1 MSPTPPGTGQDP
13 AAADV
18 LDPGQSP
25 ETGNQ
30 PADVAAAS
38 AGGAAEL
45 MANSVGDYS
54 RIWLKRVSNGESGA
68 LPILLGLVAVI
79 VYFQVRNSLFLSG
92 GNLVNLMIQS
102 VPFIL
107 FGMAEVFV
115 LLLGEIDL
123 STGFNGAVGA
133 TCCLWAAYT
142 LPWPLAIVIGLA
154 VSGFIGLV
162 QGGIITLLG
171 LPSFVVTLA
180 GSLFLEGLLILIMP
194 HTGHGA
200 GGSISNPSNII
211 YDLTAGSLS
220 PAASWIVMIVLVAVA
235 AVFMVLRDRR
245 RLSNGLVAPP
255 LGVTLLKVAVM
266 AVAGVVVVLIGN
278 TNRGVG
284 LSKLAGVP
292 WAVPIVLGVLVVY
305 TVLTSRT
312 RFGRYIYAIGGNAE
326 AARRAGVNLTMIRT
340 LCFTLCGLTAGLAGI
355 MLASNLNSIGTD
367 TNGGEYVLF
376 AVASAVIG
384 GTALFGGRG
393 KMIHAVLGGLV
404 IAVIYNGLG
413 LLGLNS
419 ADTLIVT
426 AIVLLI
432 AVTIDTL
439 ARRRATPS

>member
-1 MSPTPPGTGQDP
+1 MSPTPPGAGQEP

-18 LDPGQSP
+18 LEPGQSP
-25 ETGNQ
+25 ETGSE
-30 PADVAAAS
+30 PADVAAAA

-45 MANSVGDYS
+45 MANSIGDYS
-54 RIWLKRVSNGESGA
+54 RIWVKRVRNGESGA
-68 LPILLGLVAVI
+68 LPIIVGLVAVI
-79 VYFQVRNSLFLSG
+79 IFFQVKNSLFLSG

-123 STGFNGAVGA
+123 STGYNGAVGA
-133 TCCLWAAYT
+133 TCCLWAAYN
-142 LPWPLAIVIGLA
+142 LPWPVAIAIGLA

-211 YDLTAGSLS
+211 FDLTAGNLS
-220 PAASWIVMIVLVAVA
+220 PAASWTVMIVLVALA
-235 AVFMVLRDRR
+235 AVFMVMRDRR

-255 LGVTLLKVAVM
+255 LGVTLLKVGVM
-266 AVAGVVVVLIGN
+266 AVAGIAVVLIGN

-284 LSKLAGVP
+284 VTKLSGVP
-292 WAVPIVLGVLVVY
+292 WAVLIVLGVLVVY
-305 TVLTSRT
+305 TLLTSRT

-326 AARRAGVNLTMIRT
+326 AARRAGVNLTRIRA
-340 LCFTLCGLTAGLAGI
+340 LCFMLCGLTAGLAGI

-367 TNGGEYVLF
+367 VNGGEYVLF

-413 LLGLNS
+413 LLGLGS
-419 ADTLIVT
+419 ADTFIVT